1 MLFGVT
7 HIFVSFCVFCYI
19 KVEYTYFMKKSISTF
34 LKHTAQ
40 DKVNRSA
47 NPAIVRASTIFF
59 KSIQELLNHK
69 HVSKNKRIDYYDYG
83 RAGTQTTTQLQN
95 IIVELEKAHHVF
107 LTPSGFAAVALSIMS
122 ICRPGDEI
130 IVTDSVY
137 FPTRMLTSKLLKEF
151 GVKAQF
157 YNPDDLEDLKNKIT
171 KNTKMIFVENPGS
184 NTFEFQDLSQI
195 IKLAKKNNIITALDN
210 TWGTPLFLRPLD
222 IGFDMS
228 ISSATKYFSG
238 HSDVMVGTL
247 AVNKK
252 VFSKVNFYNRV
263 SGYRASPDDAY
274 LVIRGLRTLDVRLE
288 KHQRNTKEVI
298 KFLIKQKKIKEV
310 LYPHKKG
317 TKNYKNWKKY
327 YTGSTGLIGLVI
339 KSKSKNSVYKF
350 VNKLELFGIGYS
362 WGGFES
368 LAVYQDIQR
377 EFKKYNDKNLHIV
390 RLHIGLEDPKD
401 LILDLKQS
409 LKNIK

>member
-1 MLFGVT
+1 
-7 HIFVSFCVFCYI
+7 
-19 KVEYTYFMKKSISTF
+19 MKKSISTF

-47 NPAIVRASTIFF
+47 NPAVVRASTIFF
-59 KSIQELLNHK
+59 KSMQELLNYK
-69 HVSKNKRIDYYDYG
+69 TISKNKRVDYYDYG

-107 LTPSGFAAVALSIMS
+107 LTPSGFASVSLSIMS

-137 FPTRMLTSKLLKEF
+137 FPTRMITSKLLKEF

-157 YNPDDLEDLKNKIT
+157 YDPDNLNDLKQKIT
-171 KNTKMIFVENPGS
+171 KKTKMIFVENPGS
-184 NTFEFQDLSQI
+184 NTFEFQDLSKI
-195 IKLAKKNNIITALDN
+195 VKLAKKNNVITALDN
-210 TWGTPLFLRPLD
+210 TWGTPLFLRPLE

-252 VFSKVNFYNRV
+252 IFPKVNFYNRV

-274 LVIRGLRTLDVRLE
+274 LVIRGIRTLDVRLE
-288 KHQRNTKEVI
+288 KHEKNTKIVVN
-298 KFLIKQKKIKEV
+298 FLKKQKKIKEV

-317 TKNYKNWKKY
+317 SKNYKNWKKY
-327 YTGSTGLIGLVI
+327 YSGATGLLGLVI
-339 KSKSKNSVYKF
+339 KSKNRNSVYKF
-350 VNKLELFGIGYS
+350 VNSLELFGIGYS

-377 EFKKYNDKNLHIV
+377 EFHKYNDKDLHIV

-401 LILDLKQS
+401 LITDIKSS
-409 LKNIK
+409 LRYIK

>member
-1 MLFGVT
+1 
-7 HIFVSFCVFCYI
+7 
-19 KVEYTYFMKKSISTF
+19 MKKSITTF

-47 NPAIVRASTIFF
+47 NPAVVRASTIFF
-59 KSIQELLNHK
+59 KSMQELLGHK
-69 HVSKNKRIDYYDYG
+69 IVAKSKRVNFYDYG

-122 ICRPGDEI
+122 ICRPSDEI

-137 FPTRMLTSKLLKEF
+137 FPTRILTSKLLKEF
-151 GVKAQF
+151 GIKAQF
-157 YNPDDLEDLKNKIT
+157 YNPSNLEDLKEKIT
-171 KNTKMIFVENPGS
+171 KKTKMIFVENPGS
-184 NTFEFQDLSQI
+184 NTFEFQDLSKI
-195 IKLAKKNNIITALDN
+195 IKLAKKNKIITALDN
-210 TWGTPLFLRPLD
+210 TWGTPLFLRPLE

-274 LVIRGLRTLDVRLE
+274 LVIRGIRTLDVRLE
-288 KHQRNTKEVI
+288 RHQKNTKEVI
-298 KFLIKQKKIKEV
+298 KFLAKQKKIKEI
-310 LYPHKKG
+310 LYPYKKNS
-317 TKNYKNWKKY
+317 TNYKNWKKY
-327 YTGSTGLIGLVI
+327 YSGSTGLLGLVV

-350 VNKLELFGIGYS
+350 VNSLELFGIGYS

-377 EFKKYNDKNLHIV
+377 EFRKYKDKNLHIV

-401 LILDLKQS
+401 LIDDIKKS
-409 LKNIK
+409 LKHIK

>member
-1 MLFGVT
+1 
-7 HIFVSFCVFCYI
+7 
-19 KVEYTYFMKKSISTF
+19 MKKSISTF

-47 NPAIVRASTIFF
+47 NPAVVRASTIFF
-59 KSIQELLNHK
+59 KSMQELLNHK
-69 HVSKNKRIDYYDYG
+69 EPSKNKRVDYYDYG

-107 LTPSGFAAVALSIMS
+107 LTPSGFASVALSIMS

-137 FPTRMLTSKLLKEF
+137 FPTRMITSKLLKEF
-151 GVKAQF
+151 GIKAQF
-157 YNPDDLEDLKNKIT
+157 YDPDNLKDLKNKIT
-171 KNTKMIFVENPGS
+171 KKTKMIFVENPGS
-184 NTFEFQDLSQI
+184 NTFEFQDLAQI

-210 TWGTPLFLRPLD
+210 TWGTPLFLKPLE

-252 VFSKVNFYNRV
+252 VFPKVNFYNRV

-288 KHQRNTKEVI
+288 KHEKNTIEVV
-298 KFLIKQKKIKEV
+298 KFLSKHKKIKEV
-310 LYPHKKG
+310 LYPYKKG
-317 TKNYKNWKKY
+317 SKNFLNWKKY
-327 YTGSTGLIGLVI
+327 YSGSTGLLGIVI
-339 KSKSKNSVYKF
+339 NSKSKNSVYKF
-350 VNKLELFGIGYS
+350 VNSLELFGIGYS

-377 EFKKYNDKNLHIV
+377 EFQKYKNKNLHII

-401 LILDLKQS
+401 LILDIKNS
-409 LKNIK
+409 LRYIK

>member
-1 MLFGVT
+1 
-7 HIFVSFCVFCYI
+7 
-19 KVEYTYFMKKSISTF
+19 MKKSISTF

-47 NPAIVRASTIFF
+47 NPAVVRASTVFF
-59 KSIQELLNHK
+59 KSMQELLSYKNIA
-69 HVSKNKRIDYYDYG
+69 KNKRVDYYDYG

-107 LTPSGFAAVALSIMS
+107 LTPSGFASVALSIMS

-137 FPTRMLTSKLLKEF
+137 FPTRMITSKLLKEF
-151 GVKAQF
+151 GVKAYF
-157 YNPDDLEDLKNKIT
+157 YNPDNLNDLKNKIS
-171 KNTKMIFVENPGS
+171 KKTKMIFVENPGS

-195 IKLAKKNNIITALDN
+195 IKLAKQKNIITALDN
-210 TWGTPLFLRPLD
+210 TWGTPLFLKPLE

-252 VFSKVNFYNRV
+252 VFPKVNFYNRV
-263 SGYRASPDDAY
+263 SGYRTSPDDAY

-288 KHQRNTKEVI
+288 RHEKNTKEVI
-298 KFLIKQKKIKEV
+298 QFLLKQKKIKEV

-327 YTGSTGLIGLVI
+327 YSGATGLLSLVI
-339 KSKSKNSVYKF
+339 KSKAKSSVYKF
-350 VNKLELFGIGYS
+350 INSLELFGIGYS

-368 LAVYQDIQR
+368 LAVYQDLQR
-377 EFKKYNDKNLHIV
+377 EFHKYNDKNLHIV

-401 LILDLKQS
+401 LIADIKRS
-409 LKNIK
+409 LRYIK

>member
-1 MLFGVT
+1 
-7 HIFVSFCVFCYI
+7 
-19 KVEYTYFMKKSISTF
+19 MKKSINTF

-47 NPAIVRASTIFF
+47 NPAVVRASTIFF
-59 KSIQELLNHK
+59 KSMQELLNYK
-69 HVSKNKRIDYYDYG
+69 SIAKNKRVDYYDYG

-107 LTPSGFAAVALSIMS
+107 LTPSGFASVALSIMS

-130 IVTDSVY
+130 IVCDSVY

-151 GVKAQF
+151 GVKAKF
-157 YNPDDLEDLKNKIT
+157 YNPDNLNDLKTKIT
-171 KNTKMIFVENPGS
+171 KKTKMIFVENPGS

-195 IKLAKKNNIITALDN
+195 VRLAKKNNIITALDN
-210 TWGTPLFLRPLD
+210 TWGTPLFLKPLE

-238 HSDVMVGTL
+238 HSDVMIGTL

-274 LVIRGLRTLDVRLE
+274 LVIRGLRTLDIRLE
-288 KHQRNTKEVI
+288 KHEKNTKEII
-298 KFLIKQKKIKEV
+298 KFLTKQKKIKEI
-310 LYPHKKG
+310 LYPYKKS

-327 YTGSTGLIGLVI
+327 YSGATGLLSLVI
-339 KSKSKNSVYKF
+339 KSKSKNSVF
-350 VNKLELFGIGYS
+350 RFINSLELFGIGYS

-368 LAVYQDIQR
+368 LAVYQDPQR
-377 EFKKYNDKNLHIV
+377 EFQKYKDKNLHIV

-401 LILDLKQS
+401 LIADIKQS
-409 LKNIK
+409 LRNIK